1 MEEIELTDGSACIV
15 RSQDASD
22 EPLESQGVLEGFTY
36 IGKDEA
42 LCIRLG
48 EEHEEL
54 ADKTRVIPVGN
65 IIAIDLLEHAAKRSR
80 VGDPD
85 HYFG

>member
-1 MEEIELTDGSACIV
+1 MEEIELTDGSGCII
-15 RSQDASD
+15 RSQDASE
-22 EPLESQGVLEGFTY
+22 EPLTSHGTLEGFTY

-48 EEHEEL
+48 EEHDEL
-54 ADKTRVIPVGN
+54 ADKIRVIPVGN
-65 IIAIDLLEHAAKRSR
+65 IICIDLMDHEAQHSSTGK
-80 VGDPD
+80 PD

>member
-1 MEEIELTDGSACIV
+1 MDEIELVGGEACIV
-15 RSQDASD
+15 RSQDASED
-22 EPLESQGVLEGFTY
+22 PLESQGTLEGFTY

-48 EEHEEL
+48 EEHDEL
-54 ADKTRVIPVGN
+54 AGKTRVIPVGN
-65 IIAIDLLEHAAKRSR
+65 IISIDLLDGRTKRSKA
-80 VGDPD
+80 GDPD

>member
-1 MEEIELTDGSACIV
+1 MDEIELTDGATCVV
-15 RSQDASD
+15 RSQDASED
-22 EPLESQGVLEGFTY
+22 PLESKGTLEGFTY

-48 EEHEEL
+48 EEHGDLEG
-54 ADKTRVIPVGN
+54 KTRVIPVGN
-65 IIAIDLLEHAAKRSR
+65 IISIDLLDSGAKHSKA
-80 VGDPD
+80 GDPD

>member
-1 MEEIELTDGSACIV
+1 MEEIELEDGIACII
-15 RSQDASD
+15 RSQDASE
-22 EPLESQGVLEGFTY
+22 EPLESIGVLEGFTY

-48 EEHEEL
+48 EEHGDL
-54 ADKTRVIPVGN
+54 ADKIRIIPVGN
-65 IIAIDLLEHAAKRSR
+65 IACIDLLDQSTQPSSTIK
-80 VGDPD
+80 PD